1 MKKIITI
8 TALAVAVLTL
18 NAVAQGPGRG
28 PKQHDSSFLDIS
40 IDEVKAAIAAK
51 TITLLDANGTQSFK
65 QGHIPGAI
73 DFAAN
78 KITLAK
84 VLPADK
90 KALIVA
96 YCGGPRCHAYTAA
109 AQAAKAL
116 GYTNV
121 KHLTAGIHGWM
132 DANEATQKGS

>member
-1 MKKIITI
+1 MGGPRQQASSFPEITI
-8 TALAVAVLTL
+8 D
-18 NAVAQGPGRG
+18 Q
-28 PKQHDSSFLDIS
+28 
-40 IDEVKAAIAAK
+40 VKAAIAAK
-51 TITLLDANGTQSFK
+51 NITLLDANGTESWK
-65 QGHIPGAI
+65 EGHIPGAI

-78 KITLAK
+78 KAKLAS

-96 YCGGPRCHAYTAA
+96 YCGGPRCHAYAAA

-132 DANEATQKGS
+132 DADEPTQKGS